1 MSGSELKKDHLS
13 IQQVPAEELAR
24 FLYRYHQVL
33 APDFDCKSTSH
44 ADPWINV
51 ADCDRKQLVAA
62 ANLALMELSKEDRE
76 KSDSDQGDRRRY
88 FAKPGTAE
96 WGC

>member
-1 MSGSELKKDHLS
+1 MSGSELEKGHLMS
-13 IQQVPAEELAR
+13 IQEVHAEELAR
-24 FLYRYHQVL
+24 FLHRHHHVL
-33 APDFDCKSTSH
+33 APYFGCWNTSH
-44 ADPWINV
+44 AEPWTDV

-76 KSDSDQGDRRRY
+76 KCDSEQGDRRY